1 MRHPGV
7 WKLCGCE
14 KIQSPNNLGIVAFLD
29 GTLLKTC
36 RPRLP
41 PGVTTNA
48 LQRAQYNGHKK
59 HHGFKFQ
66 HVLAPNDIIIGAYGP
81 LDGRRLDAF
90 MLLAPLLPQM
100 ADNTITTYRLLQ
112 SEEASNR
119 VMSSCRVSVE
129 WGFNLVTNTF
139 QTVDFTRWNRRWM
152 PSSSV
157 PSSDS
162 FPTTSRHLLIAEL
175 VLSVIPADA
184 K

>member
-1 MRHPGV
+1 MLDLV
-7 WKLCGCE
+7 EVL
-14 KIQSPNNLGIVAFLD
+14 PNNLGIVAFLD

-152 PSSSV
+152 TNPSRQYHILDKLLDLFAGSGYK
-157 PSSDS
+157 
-162 FPTTSRHLLIAEL
+162 HLQKRKENFY
-175 VLSVIPADA
+175 
-184 K
+184 